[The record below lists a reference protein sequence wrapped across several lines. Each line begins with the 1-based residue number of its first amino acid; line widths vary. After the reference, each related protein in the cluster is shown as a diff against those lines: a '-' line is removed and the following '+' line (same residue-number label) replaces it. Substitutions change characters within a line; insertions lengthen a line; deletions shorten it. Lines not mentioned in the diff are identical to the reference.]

1 MRIKAKR
8 GSAREMELE
17 RFGLDY
23 PPPPPFSIE
32 KAGDWVGKVLES
44 AGLEDRF
51 WEQELDSHWSDIVGE
66 QVAAHTR
73 PGRYLHR
80 RLTIYV
86 DSSPWMSA
94 LQRDF
99 SDILLGNLQDAFG
112 TGRINRIDF
121 KLDPGQNG

>member
-8 GSAREMELE
+8 GSAREIELE

-23 PPPPPFSIE
+23 PPPPPFEVE
-32 KAGDWVGKVLES
+32 KTGDWVAKVLET

-51 WEQELDSHWSDIVGE
+51 WERELASRWPEIVGT
-66 QVAAHTR
+66 QLATHTR
-73 PGRYLHR
+73 PGRYAHR

-112 TGRINRIDF
+112 AERINRIDF
-121 KLDPGQNG
+121 KLDPE